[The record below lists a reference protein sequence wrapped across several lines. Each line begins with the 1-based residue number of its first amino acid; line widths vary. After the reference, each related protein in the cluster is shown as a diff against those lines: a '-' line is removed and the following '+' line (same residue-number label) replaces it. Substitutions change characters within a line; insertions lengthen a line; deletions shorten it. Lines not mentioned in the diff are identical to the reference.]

1 MRNFRLSGW
10 GAAGSPCV
18 RVSCELARRRRSL
31 CAPTTPPPRPRPA
44 APAPSRLR
52 PGCRAGAAWTGL
64 PPVTAGAGSSTVCL
78 PRPRCPRAGL
88 QEGELAGAVR
98 RAVSAPVCSVAP
110 RFRGLAKRGRARLPA
125 GVAVTSRVGT
135 LRFLG
140 FVLFGDRELLYFVS
154 GNAVNRMT
162 SSVSKDCQC
171 ARAMRK

>member
-1 MRNFRLSGW
+1 MPPGRRACASLASW
-10 GAAGSPCV
+10 HVDAEARV
-18 RVSCELARRRRSL
+18 RH
-31 CAPTTPPPRPRPA
+31 PPPPPGARTVQ
-44 APAPSRLR
+44 AP
-52 PGCRAGAAWTGL
+52 AGAAWTGL

-98 RAVSAPVCSVAP
+98 CAVSGPVCSVAP
-110 RFRGLAKRGRARLPA
+110 RFRGLAKRGRARLPT
-125 GVAVTSRVGT
+125 GVAVTSRVGM

-162 SSVSKDCQC
+162 SSVSKDCQR